1 MEKVWRRW
9 LSALS
14 RPMTDSIAQI
24 NTFLDQVFARGP
36 LLVYV
41 VLFVACFIENVFPP
55 FPGDT
60 FVAAAGAL
68 VAADRLNLALTL
80 IVMVSGGMASV
91 MVLYFLGRNFGRDYF
106 IRKNFKYFS
115 ALDVVRMET
124 RLQKWG
130 ALVILASRFIVG
142 IRSALAVAAGMAR
155 YDTTKMVMFSAVSYL
170 AFTGLIMYLA
180 ASVVRNFAEIEE
192 LFATY
197 TKVIWPILI
206 SAVIVFVAHRFWVL
220 HRKRQK

>member
-1 MEKVWRRW
+1 
-9 LSALS
+9 
-14 RPMTDSIAQI
+14 MTDSLTHI
-24 NTFLDQVFARGP
+24 NLFLDQVFARGP

-60 FVAAAGAL
+60 FIAAAGAL
-68 VAADRLNLALTL
+68 VAADRLNVVLSLAV
-80 IVMVSGGMASV
+80 IVGGGLASV
-91 MVLYFLGRNFGRDYF
+91 MVLYFLGRNYGREYF
-106 IRKNFKYFS
+106 IRKNYKYFS

-130 ALVILASRFIVG
+130 ALVILVSRFVVG
-142 IRSALAVAAGMAR
+142 LRSAVAVAAGLAR
-155 YDTTKMVMFSAVSYL
+155 YDTTRMVVFSALSYL

-197 TKVIWPILI
+197 TRFIWPIVI
-206 SAVIVFVAHRFWVL
+206 GAVVVFVAHRFWVL